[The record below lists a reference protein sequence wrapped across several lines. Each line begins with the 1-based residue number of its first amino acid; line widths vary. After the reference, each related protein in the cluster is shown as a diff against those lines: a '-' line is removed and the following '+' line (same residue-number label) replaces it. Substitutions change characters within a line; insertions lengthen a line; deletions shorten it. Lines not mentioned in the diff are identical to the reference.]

1 MIEWCQQLR
10 TKLKSRRKSVPVG
23 KGNISARNVVE
34 TVFVFA
40 INRNVAARNAGG
52 LHSAF
57 TINRKI
63 PARKKGGTAMNVGGL
78 DYVIMA
84 KTSLSARIVVGADF
98 VRMGKK
104 NVILAVLVFGSIIR
118 GSPSTDNHYTN
129 EKWCSSQTN
138 SVSHYLQSFPRIP
151 IDKRVIARPRL
162 KISYYCLS
170 PLSQTLRACNLLIS
184 NSPHQKEH
192 LGPV

>member
-1 MIEWCQQLR
+1 
-10 TKLKSRRKSVPVG
+10 
-23 KGNISARNVVE
+23 
-34 TVFVFA
+34 
-40 INRNVAARNAGG
+40 
-52 LHSAF
+52 
-57 TINRKI
+57 
-63 PARKKGGTAMNVGGL
+63 MNVGGL

-84 KTSLSARIVVGADF
+84 KTSLSARIVAGADF

-192 LGPV
+192 LGPVQIYTFDSPPAHHLLQFPLTLSRLLATYYNGSALRSLTQQCRF